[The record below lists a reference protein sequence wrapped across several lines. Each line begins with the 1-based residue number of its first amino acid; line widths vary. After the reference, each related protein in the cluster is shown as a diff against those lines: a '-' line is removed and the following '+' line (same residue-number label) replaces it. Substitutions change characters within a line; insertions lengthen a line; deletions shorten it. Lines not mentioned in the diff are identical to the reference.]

1 MIAKNLKIL
10 IVITKSEIGGAQVF
24 VLNLVREL
32 INRGFIVEV
41 AAGEGDYL
49 TEELA
54 KLKVTFHYLHSL
66 KRNISLLSHISFCFD
81 FLRLIKKRKY
91 DLIHL
96 NSSNTLTAVLPV
108 KMIKPVPKVLFTFHG
123 LSLLDKDAGA
133 NPMLKF
139 FAGLYFKF
147 FLRIVDETVFV
158 SQVNYEESIENKT
171 VKHGAVIYNGLD
183 ASRLNYLDKDEARKF
198 FSNHC
203 NHDFS
208 NSFILGSTGRIAY
221 QKNYE
226 FLISNFD
233 EIREKIPDIKIIII
247 GEGPNLIPFRNL
259 IEEKGIASDIFL
271 VGPIKDS
278 YKYVKAF
285 DVFTLPS
292 RYEGLS
298 ISLIEAL
305 FAEIPILATDV
316 GGNFEIVGEGSEQLF
331 KLNDISD
338 FILKLNQII
347 TNKESIVVSNVKM
360 LKNFNLDSM
369 IEKYIEL
376 YNKLVLKKS

>member
-1 MIAKNLKIL
+1 MKIL

-32 INRGFIVEV
+32 INRGFDVEV
-41 AAGEGDYL
+41 AAGEGNYL

-66 KRNISLLSHISFCFD
+66 KRNISLFSHVSFSLD
-81 FLRLIKKRKY
+81 FYRLIKKRKY

-96 NSSNTLTAVLPV
+96 NSSNTLMAVLPV
-108 KMIKPVPKVLFTFHG
+108 KMINPAPKVLFTFHG

-133 NPMLKF
+133 NPILKF
-139 FAGLYFKF
+139 FAAVYFKF

-158 SQVNYEESIENKT
+158 SQVNYEESIENHT
-171 VKHGAVIYNGLD
+171 VNHGAVIYNGLD
-183 ASRLNYLDKDEARKF
+183 PARLNYLNKSEARKY
-198 FSNHC
+198 FSQLC
-203 NHDFS
+203 NYDFS
-208 NSFILGSTGRIAY
+208 DSFVLGSTGRIAY

-226 FLISNFD
+226 FLIANFD
-233 EIREKIPDIKIIII
+233 EIKKKISNIKIIII
-247 GEGPNLIPFRNL
+247 GEGPNLVPFKSL
-259 IEEKGIASDIFL
+259 VKEKGFENDIYF

-278 YKYVKAF
+278 YKYVNAF

-316 GGNFEIVGEGSEQLF
+316 GGNFEIVGKGSDQLF
-331 KLNDISD
+331 QLNNITDFIHKLNLIIS
-338 FILKLNQII
+338 
-347 TNKESIVVSNVKM
+347 NKESIIVSNRKM
-360 LKNFNLDSM
+360 QKDFNLQYM
-369 IEKYIEL
+369 VEKYIGL
-376 YNKLVLKKS
+376 YNKLVSKKS